1 LLIFLIIALFCRLY
15 AKACEFNS
23 LYNYILSKI
32 AAAIAKFFSSSEFE
46 ALSSCWESLQRKGA
60 ENGFFFSFWILLH
73 LSHFKAKNTR
83 EMKKQKPCSKFCL
96 VFSLSSIL
104 FVVSQTKKEK
114 LTKFC
119 LEPWIG
125 AFGSF
130 FWGFTFSHGIY
141 FAFVESE
148 SLWQLSYENEYKA
161 KANFFVLM
169 KTLETHHFL
178 LLKNF
183 FFDVTSIFHLFVVFF
198 RMNFIFSLYFFFV
211 Y

>member
-1 LLIFLIIALFCRLY
+1 
-15 AKACEFNS
+15 
-23 LYNYILSKI
+23 
-32 AAAIAKFFSSSEFE
+32 
-46 ALSSCWESLQRKGA
+46 
-60 ENGFFFSFWILLH
+60 
-73 LSHFKAKNTR
+73 
-83 EMKKQKPCSKFCL
+83 MKKQKPCSKFCL